1 MTEGKW
7 NEDEELWKCIDE
19 LMTNVKPDLSRFLS
33 ILYKYHD
40 SLDLLG
46 NAVMF
51 GGIGKLVL
59 MYNQFRTEHDAEES
73 LALAFKE
80 MHNDRRV
87 QQLIGHAVNTAI
99 DGKVS
104 EMRGEI

>member
-7 NEDEELWKCIDE
+7 NEDPELWVCLDE
-19 LMTNVKPDLSRFLS
+19 MMKNVKPDLNRFLT
-33 ILYKYHD
+33 ILYKYQSD
-40 SLDLLG
+40 LDLLG

-59 MYNQFRTEHDAEES
+59 MYNQFRIENEPEQS
-73 LALAFKE
+73 LAMAFKE

-104 EMRGEI
+104 QMRGEA